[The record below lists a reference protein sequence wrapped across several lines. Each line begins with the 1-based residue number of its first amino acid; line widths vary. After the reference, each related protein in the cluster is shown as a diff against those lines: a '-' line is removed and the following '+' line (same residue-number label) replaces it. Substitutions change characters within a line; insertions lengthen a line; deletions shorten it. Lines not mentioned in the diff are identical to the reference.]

1 MFFWGAEAAVVRR
14 QRNGPQSR
22 QQGCDVEEM
31 TAEAAALGKV
41 KELEGAEAAARAKTT

>member
-31 TAEAAALGKV
+31 TAALGKV